1 LNHEWLKFELGVLDS
16 THRIELIMTV
26 RQLFPSYTWLIPRVI
41 AGPSPF
47 LPGMHKTGTELD
59 IYGKPIPSV
68 PSLVLREGRAPQ
80 AKECEL
86 YVDYRLK
93 EQKETDQ
100 MDLSPQHIF
109 VNWESEYNTS
119 NNCGKSG
126 SEASSPSSAAVSLG
140 INESNMLKLPMA
152 GTRRSFFAETNSTL
166 EGICDNEEGRVKRGK
181 KSRRSYTDRVKVGAT
196 ANTTCSSTSSEIS
209 CTTDVSKTARQNGSP
224 TLLLTVPP
232 DQVVRTGNILTNF
245 LKYKFVVRVHQL
257 KKQNCWLIIF
267 QSVEEAKR
275 ALSLRLQIGYNLALY
290 RNDESRK
297 RPTPRNPIEY
307 RVLSKVTIRSGKSL
321 HGDIVGELYKN
332 KIVTINKIKGRRARI
347 IKYANASDPI
357 TVGWVSSH
365 TVEGL
370 PLLEQVEVSKTTNR
384 LR

>member
-1 LNHEWLKFELGVLDS
+1 LDS

-86 YVDYRLK
+86 YVDYRGK

-100 MDLSPQHIF
+100 MDLNPQHIF
-109 VNWESEYNTS
+109 VNWESEYSTS
-119 NNCGKSG
+119 NCLKSG

-152 GTRRSFFAETNSTL
+152 GTRRSFFAETNRTL
-166 EGICDNEEGRVKRGK
+166 EGICANEKGRVKRGR
-181 KSRRSYTDRVKVGAT
+181 KSRKSYTDRVKVGAT

-245 LKYKFVVRVHQL
+245 LKHKFVVRVQPS
-257 KKQNCWLIIF
+257 KKQNC
-267 QSVEEAKR
+267 
-275 ALSLRLQIGYNLALY
+275 
-290 RNDESRK
+290 
-297 RPTPRNPIEY
+297 
-307 RVLSKVTIRSGKSL
+307 
-321 HGDIVGELYKN
+321 
-332 KIVTINKIKGRRARI
+332 
-347 IKYANASDPI
+347 
-357 TVGWVSSH
+357 
-365 TVEGL
+365 
-370 PLLEQVEVSKTTNR
+370 
-384 LR
+384 